1 MGDKIAPLMPS
12 PPPPGARRAAVA
24 FILITITLDILAL
37 GMIAPVLPQLVKEFE
52 GGDTAAAARMI
63 GIFGSVWA
71 TMQFLVS
78 PTLGA
83 FSDHIGRR
91 RIVLLSNFG
100 LGLDYIFMALA
111 PSLGWLFV
119 GRLISGM
126 TAASI
131 PTAFAYIADVTPPDK
146 RAKSYGLIGAAFGI
160 GFIFGPVVG
169 GVLGHYG
176 PRLPFW
182 FAAGLSL
189 TNAMYG
195 LFVLPESL
203 PPDRRSALDWR
214 RANPVGSL
222 SLLRRHPQL
231 IGFASVHFL
240 YFMAQ
245 QSLQTVFVL
254 YAGYRYGWDERAVG
268 LCLGVV
274 GVSVA
279 LVQGA
284 LVGRVV
290 HRFGERRAIITG
302 LTLGAAGFV
311 MYGLAPTGAWF
322 VASVPVMS
330 FFGLYGPSAQS
341 LMTRLVSPSE
351 QGKLQGALTSVTSIT
366 GIVGPSIFSFAF
378 AAFIGSLRG
387 WHLPGAPFVLAGSCL
402 LTAMLI
408 SERITRRVAVR
419 AVA

>member
-1 MGDKIAPLMPS
+1 MPS
-12 PPPPGARRAAVA
+12 SGTAGGRRAAVV
-24 FILITITLDILAL
+24 FILVTITLDILAL
-37 GMIAPVLPQLVKEFE
+37 GMIAPVLPDLVKEFE

-71 TMQFLVS
+71 FMQFLCS

-83 FSDHIGRR
+83 FSDHVGRR
-91 RIVLLSNFG
+91 KIVLLSNFG
-100 LGLDYIFMALA
+100 LGCDYIFMALA

-119 GRLISGM
+119 GRLISGI

-131 PTAFAYIADVTPPDK
+131 PTAFAYIADVTPPER
-146 RAKSYGLIGAAFGI
+146 RARAYGLIGAAFGI

-195 LFVLPESL
+195 MFVLPESL
-203 PPDRRSALDWR
+203 PPERRTALDWK
-214 RANPVGSL
+214 RANPLGSL
-222 SLLRRHPQL
+222 RLLRRHHQL
-231 IGFASVHFL
+231 LGFASVHFL

-254 YAGYRYGWDERAVG
+254 YAQYRYGWDERSVG
-268 LCLGVV
+268 ICLGVV
-274 GVSVA
+274 GVCVA
-279 LVQGA
+279 VVQGA

-290 HRFGERRAIITG
+290 HTFGERRAIITG
-302 LTLGAAGFV
+302 LSLGALGFV

-322 VASVPVMS
+322 TASVPVMS
-330 FFGLYGPSAQS
+330 FFGLYGPSAQG
-341 LMTRLVSPSE
+341 LMTKLVSPGE

-366 GIVGPSIFSFAF
+366 GIIGPSIFSFVF
-378 AAFIGSLRG
+378 AAFIGSLKAL
-387 WHLPGAPFVLAGSCL
+387 HQPGAPFVLAGACL
-402 LTAMLI
+402 FSGMLI
-408 SERITRRVAVR
+408 AERITRPTAL
-419 AVA
+419 AAATAAD

>member
-1 MGDKIAPLMPS
+1 MDDKIARPMPS
-12 PPPPGARRAAVA
+12 PSPPGPRRAAVA

-83 FSDHIGRR
+83 VSDHVGRR

-131 PTAFAYIADVTPPDK
+131 PTAFAYIADVTPPEK

-195 LFVLPESL
+195 
-203 PPDRRSALDWR
+203 
-214 RANPVGSL
+214 
-222 SLLRRHPQL
+222 
-231 IGFASVHFL
+231 
-240 YFMAQ
+240 
-245 QSLQTVFVL
+245 
-254 YAGYRYGWDERAVG
+254 
-268 LCLGVV
+268 LGVV

-341 LMTRLVSPSE
+341 LMTTLVSPNE

-378 AAFIGSLRG
+378 AAFIGSLAR
-387 WHLPGAPFVLAGSCL
+387 WRLPGAPFILAGSCL
-402 LTAMLI
+402 LAAMVI
-408 SERITRRVAVR
+408 SERITRRIVAR
-419 AVA
+419 ATT